1 MALGVVGGMQEWS
14 RGSLGECGDGLGWL
28 WGGCGA
34 WEWSWGALGAFGV
47 ALEWLWGQS
56 VGFGAALGLLWGHR
70 AGSGGGFGDM
80 GTAWE
85 VLGWLGEHGEGLGGF
100 WGDLG
105 WLWGAAG
112 FRFGSAERM
121 KGSRGLWEE
130 TQGHPWVGAGC
141 WGGADPPPL
150 KPPALFAGDRG
161 ERGADHGHP
170 VQEVPGHVGR
180 LAGAHLLPGD
190 GPRHHA
196 PLLQQHPDRH
206 QQLAAHRGS
215 VGHGAGG
222 RGGVPAP
229 FWGQNGVLGVW
240 GTPQSCVSW

>member
-47 ALEWLWGQS
+47 ALGWLWGQS

-80 GTAWE
+80 GKVW
-85 VLGWLGEHGEGLGGF
+85 GL
-100 WGDLG
+100 LG
-105 WLWGAAG
+105 WLWGG
-112 FRFGSAERM
+112 FRVALGSCSVSVWKCRADEGIPRALGGNPGAPLGGCRVLGGC
-121 KGSRGLWEE
+121 GS
-130 TQGHPWVGAGC
+130 
-141 WGGADPPPL
+141 PPL